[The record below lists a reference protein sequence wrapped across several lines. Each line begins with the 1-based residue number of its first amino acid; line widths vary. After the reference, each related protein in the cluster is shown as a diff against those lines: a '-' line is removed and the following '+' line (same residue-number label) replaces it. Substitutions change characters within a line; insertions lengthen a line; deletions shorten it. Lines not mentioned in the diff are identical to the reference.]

1 MFINCRSAFIIT
13 NAILALSSVILFLL
27 STPDEIDLVA
37 GNPGQIWKHKLKKLQ
52 QLSLYHFFYKYP
64 TPVGIWSNLFNFVS
78 NKSSREW
85 GNSFSLYCWGRF
97 SVKISL
103 IFLYFSFKFSQRIP
117 SPAFFVLKFLKLSNN
132 NWTSSSAQI
141 KFILGDLFNF
151 TFFFADFFTKYVL
164 KMFLFV
170 SLWNIWE
177 ELTITCQF
185 KGRVFNFYIFVCKQL
200 KTVKQFD
207 LFNFIVLIS
216 EIWNLRDRKLS

>member
-1 MFINCRSAFIIT
+1 MFINCRSAFIIA
-13 NAILALSSVILFLL
+13 NAILALSSAILFLL

-117 SPAFFVLKFLKLSNN
+117 SPAFFVLKFLKLCNN

-151 TFFFADFFTKYVL
+151 TFFFADFCTKCVL

-177 ELTITCQF
+177 ELTITSQL
-185 KGRVFNFYIFVCKQL
+185 KGRVINFYIFVCKYL

>member
-1 MFINCRSAFIIT
+1 MVF
-13 NAILALSSVILFLL
+13 
-27 STPDEIDLVA
+27 
-37 GNPGQIWKHKLKKLQ
+37 
-52 QLSLYHFFYKYP
+52 
-64 TPVGIWSNLFNFVS
+64 WSNLFNFVS

-85 GNSFSLYCWGRF
+85 GNSFSLYYWGRF

-103 IFLYFSFKFSQRIP
+103 IFVYFSFKFSQRIP
-117 SPAFFVLKFLKLSNN
+117 SPAFFVLKFLKLRNN

-151 TFFFADFFTKYVL
+151 TFFFADFCTKCVL

-177 ELTITCQF
+177 ELTITSQL
-185 KGRVFNFYIFVCKQL
+185 KGRVINFYIFVCKYL

-207 LFNFIVLIS
+207 LFNFIVLIW
-216 EIWNLRDRKLS
+216 EIWNLRDRKLSQKTSYGLWCHKTDLSQIVTP